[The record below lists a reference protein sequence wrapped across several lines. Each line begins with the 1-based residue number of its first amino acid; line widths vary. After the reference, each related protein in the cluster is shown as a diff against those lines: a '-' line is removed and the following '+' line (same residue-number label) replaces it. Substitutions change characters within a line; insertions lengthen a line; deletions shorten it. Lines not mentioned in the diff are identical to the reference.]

1 MGVQLIY
8 RTTEELEKKIDEYFE
23 TCQDKVVYAE
33 DGNPAVDKYGNPVV
47 IQNPPTVSGLAIFLG
62 FADRRSLY
70 DYKEREIFSYT
81 IKKAITRIEEYAE
94 QHLYQGKATG
104 AIFWLKNHGWVDKQ
118 ENDVNVKIK
127 QALVEF
133 VDGQSKS
140 SDTEIIPTVTN

>member
-1 MGVQLIY
+1 MGAPLIY
-8 RTTEELEKKIDEYFE
+8 ETVEELENKIDEYFE
-23 TCQDKVVYAE
+23 TCQDKIVYDE
-33 DGNPAVDKYGNPVV
+33 EGNPAIDKNGNPVM

-70 DYKEREIFSYT
+70 DYKNREKFSHT
-81 IKKAITRIEEYAE
+81 IKKAITRIENYAE

-118 ENDVNVKIK
+118 ESDVNVKIK

-133 VDGQSKS
+133 VDGQGEST
-140 SDTEIIPTVTN
+140 DTEIIPTVTN